1 MKKCFI
7 LLIVALVPTAVFAQK
22 TFEHPWLGARVAFFG
37 DSITDSRVV
46 PSNPNPIPANHDWTG
61 IADSH
66 YWGYLQEWLG
76 IHPLV
81 YGVNGRQWDD
91 IPNQAAKLKA
101 EHGDNF
107 DAITI
112 FIGTNDFIDD
122 IPLGEWYD
130 SKPAPVTKALGY
142 PANEYLL
149 FKRTPAMDGSTLKG
163 RINIAVSG
171 LKQMF
176 PEKQIVILTPVHR
189 AFATFGSGNIQPEES
204 YPNRLGLYIHDYVEA
219 IKETANVWSVPVI
232 DLNALCG
239 LNPMVEE
246 QVRYFANP
254 EKDRL
259 HLNAKGH
266 ERVARTL
273 MYQFLTLPCSF
284 DTAP

>member
-1 MKKCFI
+1 MV
-7 LLIVALVPTAVFAQK
+7 LALAAISANAQNY
-22 TFEHPWLGARVAFFG
+22 FVHPWQWARVAFFG

-46 PSNPNPIPANHDWTG
+46 PSNQNPIPLKHDWTG

-91 IPNQAAKLKA
+91 IPDQARRLQE

-112 FIGTNDFIDD
+112 FIGTNDYIAD

-130 SKPAPVTKALGY
+130 KKPETVTAALGY
-142 PANEYLL
+142 DATELL
-149 FKRTPAMDGSTLKG
+149 MVKRTPSMDGSTFKG
-163 RINIAVSG
+163 RINIALST

-176 PEKQIVILTPVHR
+176 PEKQIVLLTPIHR
-189 AFATFGSGNIQPEES
+189 AYATFGSTNIQPAEC
-204 YPNRLGLYIHDYVEA
+204 YPNRLGLYINEYVEA
-219 IKETANVWSVPVI
+219 IKEAANVWSVPVI

-239 LNPMVEE
+239 LNPMLEE
-246 QVRYFANP
+246 HVRYFANP
-254 EKDRL
+254 ETDRL
-259 HLNAKGH
+259 HPNAKGH
-266 ERVARTL
+266 ERIARTL
-273 MYQFLTLPCSF
+273 MYQLAALPCRF
-284 DTAP
+284 

>member
-1 MKKCFI
+1 MKRILI
-7 LLIVALVPTAVFAQK
+7 LLAVALIPSALFSQN
-22 TFEHPWLGARVAFFG
+22 TFVHPWQGARVAFFG

-46 PSNPNPIPANHDWTG
+46 PSNPNAIPKDHDWTG
-61 IADSH
+61 ISDSH

-91 IPNQAAKLKA
+91 IPDQTRRLKE
-101 EHGDNF
+101 EHGDGF

-122 IPLGEWYD
+122 IPIGEWYD
-130 SKPAPVTKALGY
+130 KTPALVNKALGY
-142 PANEYLL
+142 PANDYLL
-149 FKRTPAMDGSTLKG
+149 VKRTPAMDGSTLKG
-163 RINIAVSG
+163 RINIAISG

-189 AFATFGSGNIQPEES
+189 AYATFGSGNIQPDES

-239 LNPMVEE
+239 LNPMLEE
-246 QVRYFANP
+246 HVRYFANP
-254 EKDRL
+254 ETDKL
-259 HLNAKGH
+259 HPNAKGH
-266 ERVARTL
+266 ERIARTL
-273 MYQFLTLPCSF
+273 MYQLQALPCKF
-284 DTAP
+284 

>member
-1 MKKCFI
+1 MKRILI
-7 LLIVALVPTAVFAQK
+7 LLAAVLIPSALFSQNSFV
-22 TFEHPWLGARVAFFG
+22 HPWQGARVAFFG

-46 PSNPNPIPANHDWTG
+46 PSNQNPIPKNHDWTG

-91 IPNQAAKLKA
+91 IPNQARRLKE
-101 EHGDNF
+101 EHGDGF

-122 IPLGEWYD
+122 IPIGEWYD
-130 SKPAPVTKALGY
+130 KTPALVNKALGY
-142 PANEYLL
+142 PANDYLL
-149 FKRTPAMDGSTLKG
+149 VKRTPAMDGSTLKG
-163 RINIAVSG
+163 RINIAISD

-189 AFATFGSGNIQPEES
+189 AYATFGSGNIQPDES

-239 LNPMVEE
+239 LNPMLEE
-246 QVRYFANP
+246 HVRYFANP
-254 EKDRL
+254 ETDKL

-266 ERVARTL
+266 ERLARTL
-273 MYQFLTLPCSF
+273 MYQLQALPCKF
-284 DTAP
+284 

>member
-1 MKKCFI
+1 MKRFLIILTVVFI
-7 LLIVALVPTAVFAQK
+7 PSVLFSQQ
-22 TFEHPWLGARVAFFG
+22 TFVHPWQGARVAFFG

-46 PSNPNPIPANHDWTG
+46 PANRNPIPANHDWTG
-61 IADSH
+61 ISDNH

-91 IPNQAAKLKA
+91 IPEQARRLKE
-101 EHGDNF
+101 EHGDGF

-130 SKPAPVTKALGY
+130 SKPTLVNKALGY
-142 PANEYLL
+142 PANDYLL
-149 FKRTPAMDGSTLKG
+149 VKRTPSMDEGTLKG
-163 RINIAVSG
+163 RINIAISG

-189 AFATFGSGNIQPEES
+189 AFATFGSGNIQPDES

-219 IKETANVWSVPVI
+219 IKETANVWSIPVI

-239 LNPMVEE
+239 LNPMLEE
-246 QVRYFANP
+246 HVRYFANP
-254 EKDRL
+254 ETDRL
-259 HLNAKGH
+259 HPNAKGH
-266 ERVARTL
+266 ERIARTL
-273 MYQFLTLPCSF
+273 MYQLQALPCRF
-284 DTAP
+284 